1 MSEISQG
8 ASHWWQL
15 TLKSVEQAYEAWLVA
30 DPLQRLRLGPATSE
44 EANKWPRAER
54 RMLSLLLQAVPET
67 VRSEVITA
75 RKMNVAQ
82 VLFILYIKFQ
92 PGGQSERMNLIKK
105 LTELKLTHNLG
116 DVVQVIRTW
125 RRWWNRS
132 EELGVLLAKSGAQ
145 VAYRLAT
152 SRQQLLIDT
161 RPTLDNLKIFAEFLQ
176 AEAEELSREPELVKE
191 RARH

>member
-1 MSEISQG
+1 MLGLEATALTFGDWLTTLEPIASEISQG

-92 PGGQSERMNLIKK
+92 PGGQSA
-105 LTELKLTHNLG
+105 
-116 DVVQVIRTW
+116 RT
-125 RRWWNRS
+125 
-132 EELGVLLAKSGAQ
+132 
-145 VAYRLAT
+145 
-152 SRQQLLIDT
+152 
-161 RPTLDNLKIFAEFLQ
+161 
-176 AEAEELSREPELVKE
+176 
-191 RARH
+191 